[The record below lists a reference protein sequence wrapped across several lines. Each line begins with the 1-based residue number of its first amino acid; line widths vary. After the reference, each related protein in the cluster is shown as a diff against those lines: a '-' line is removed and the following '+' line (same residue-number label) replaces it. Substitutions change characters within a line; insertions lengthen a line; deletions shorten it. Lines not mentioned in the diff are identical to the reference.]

1 MTVINTNTSSMIARD
16 AIQRNDRAMSTAM
29 ERLSTGS
36 RINTAKDDAA
46 GLAISERMSAQ
57 VSGLNMAVRNA
68 NDAISLLQTA
78 DGAATEISN
87 MLGRMRELAVQSA
100 SGTYTSTDRAA
111 LDLEYQALLS
121 EIDRVA
127 LNTEWNGEA
136 ILAGASKTVTTN
148 LADSRTLA
156 VQLGAEASQSVSFT
170 LNTWRPTVAVDGSMS
185 VDGTGKSG
193 VDDQAPE
200 TSVVTFESVT
210 IDDTDGAQNTILTI
224 GGLVATITNTNNDND
239 NSKDKTVTGAMYA
252 ALFADLED
260 GATVGNNSAISTL
273 TADGVTIAWSGA
285 LSGFN
290 TSSVH
295 DTLKLTFT
303 STGTTTSNNTLDVTT
318 LTFTEAGDDTG
329 GINGTPVTT
338 AGTKANQ
345 GAYGAGILYA
355 GGNTAN
361 GGGTAL
367 APTAL
372 NVTSVANASA
382 AITELDAAI
391 NGAAAERAK
400 LGSYMSRLQHAADN
414 LQNVSTNTSASRS
427 QIADA
432 DYATETTELARTQII
447 SQASTAMLAQAN
459 QVKQTV
465 LSLLQ

>member
-136 ILAGASKTVTTN
+136 ILAGASKTVTTS

-185 VDGTGKSG
+185 VDMIITHLEEQFPG
-193 VDDQAPE
+193 VD
-200 TSVVTFESVT
+200 
-210 IDDTDGAQNTILTI
+210 LK
-224 GGLVATITNTNNDND
+224 NDVLD
-239 NSKDKTVTGAMYA
+239 
-252 ALFADLED
+252 FLEHAY
-260 GATVGNNSAISTL
+260 GKNWIST
-273 TADGVTIAWSGA
+273 
-285 LSGFN
+285 
-290 TSSVH
+290 
-295 DTLKLTFT
+295 
-303 STGTTTSNNTLDVTT
+303 
-318 LTFTEAGDDTG
+318 
-329 GINGTPVTT
+329 
-338 AGTKANQ
+338 
-345 GAYGAGILYA
+345 
-355 GGNTAN
+355 
-361 GGGTAL
+361 
-367 APTAL
+367 
-372 NVTSVANASA
+372 
-382 AITELDAAI
+382 
-391 NGAAAERAK
+391 
-400 LGSYMSRLQHAADN
+400 DN
-414 LQNVSTNTSASRS
+414 
-427 QIADA
+427 
-432 DYATETTELARTQII
+432 
-447 SQASTAMLAQAN
+447 
-459 QVKQTV
+459 
-465 LSLLQ
+465 